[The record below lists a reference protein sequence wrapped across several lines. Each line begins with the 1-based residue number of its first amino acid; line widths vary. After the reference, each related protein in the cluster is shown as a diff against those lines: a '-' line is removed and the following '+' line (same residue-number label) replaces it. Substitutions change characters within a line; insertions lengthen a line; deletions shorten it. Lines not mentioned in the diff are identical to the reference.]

1 MFQVRNSLKIEI
13 VWDVK
18 VLYATH
24 LQIIG
29 LFYRLK
35 VCSYPGSCKSR
46 TSRIT
51 VKYSRCIVT
60 VSWLPLPCFP
70 FSYLWVS
77 RALELEKG

>member
-1 MFQVRNSLKIEI
+1 MFQVRNPLKVEI

-18 VLYATH
+18 ALYATH